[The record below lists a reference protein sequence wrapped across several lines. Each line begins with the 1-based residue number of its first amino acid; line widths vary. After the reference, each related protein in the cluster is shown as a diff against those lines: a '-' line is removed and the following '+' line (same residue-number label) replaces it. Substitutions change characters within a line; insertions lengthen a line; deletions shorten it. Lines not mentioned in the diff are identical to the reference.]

1 MNGLT
6 EEDKNKLA
14 LLEDAWIKFRDGLE
28 ESNLII
34 QKSYAQLKT
43 EMDHTIDD
51 FKKEVQENKKNF
63 QNQAPYSVDKNID
76 NQKAKEKLHEFK

>member
-6 EEDKNKLA
+6 EDDKNKLG
-14 LLEDAWIKFRDGLE
+14 LLEDAWAKFNDGLE

>member
-1 MNGLT
+1 LS
-6 EEDKNKLA
+6 
-14 LLEDAWIKFRDGLE
+14 LLDDAWNKFRDGLE
-28 ESNLII
+28 EANLII

-43 EMDHTIDD
+43 EMDHTIED

-76 NQKAKEKLHEFK
+76 N